1 MRATRA
7 LRLRTVGAM
16 ERATSSSRKSRKP
29 NPEAIAWYV
38 VQAET
43 LLDELRTRVQSL
55 RSRGGQLAG
64 FAAAVVALVG
74 GNADRIL
81 NALDGAPRSVAGVA
95 LLTGTVLLVAALAS
109 SILGA
114 PFRPQLVSD
123 ISACEISNY
132 TTERFA
138 HEPDLWRIHIRTI
151 NGLLVSIDSTTRT
164 GDKAAAMLRWAGVLF
179 LAGLLAVAVALGI
192 LIVEVTF

>member
-1 MRATRA
+1 MSQS
-7 LRLRTVGAM
+7 
-16 ERATSSSRKSRKP
+16 ESRQP

-38 VQAET
+38 QQAEA
-43 LLDELRTRVQSL
+43 LLGDLRERVQSL

-81 NALDGAPRSVAGVA
+81 HALDGAPRGIAGAA
-95 LLTGTVLLVAALAS
+95 LLAGTILLVAALVA

-123 ISACEISNY
+123 ISAREIANY
-132 TTERFA
+132 TTERFT
-138 HEPDLWRIHIRTI
+138 HEPDLWRVHIRTI
-151 NGLLVSIDSTTRT
+151 RGLLISIDSTTRI
-164 GDKAAAMLRWAGVLF
+164 GDRAAKTLRWAGLLF
-179 LAGLLAVAVALGI
+179 LVGLLAVGVALGI
-192 LIVEVTF
+192 LIFKVTF

>member
-1 MRATRA
+1 V
-7 LRLRTVGAM
+7 L
-16 ERATSSSRKSRKP
+16 
-29 NPEAIAWYV
+29 
-38 VQAET
+38 QAEA
-43 LLDELRTRVQSL
+43 LLDDLRERVQSL

-81 NALDGAPRSVAGVA
+81 SSLTGAPRGVAGIA
-95 LLTGTVLLVAALAS
+95 LLTGTILLVAALVR

-123 ISACEISNY
+123 ISAREISNY
-132 TTERFA
+132 TTSRFT

-151 NGLLVSIDSTTRT
+151 NGLLVSIDYTTRT
-164 GDKAAAMLRWAGVLF
+164 VDKAAAGLRWASLLF
-179 LAGLLAVAVALGI
+179 LVGLLSVAVALGT
-192 LIVEVTF
+192 LIIEVTF

>member
-1 MRATRA
+1 MKQATPSP
-7 LRLRTVGAM
+7 G
-16 ERATSSSRKSRKP
+16 ESREP
-29 NPEAIAWYV
+29 NPEAIAWCV

-43 LLDELRTRVQSL
+43 LLDELQTRVQSL

-81 NALDGAPRSVAGVA
+81 YALNGTPRSVAGVA
-95 LLTGTVLLVAALAS
+95 LLTGMILLVAALGS

-123 ISACEISNY
+123 ISAQEIANY
-132 TTERFA
+132 TTERFT

-151 NGLLVSIDSTTRT
+151 NGLLVSIDYATRA
-164 GDKAAAMLRWAGVLF
+164 GDKAASTLRWAGVLF
-179 LAGLLAVAVALGI
+179 LVGLMAVAAALAT